1 MMTTLEWSETE
12 GGYTSGG
19 YLITRTGTRQW
30 SMEVDTS
37 VKPPMRRRPR
47 DDGRSFHS
55 LGSARAAA
63 LHLEVV
69 RVRRIKLIR
78 HVTLSMVMFG
88 MSVGFYLTMAAGSE
102 ANRLEWFTLS
112 GVAIF
117 AALSEGLDAFVLV
130 VADGWDHRYEVPR
143 LSIVDRV
150 VSFTV
155 ISALWPRPEPV
166 NTHEDMES
174 VRTLT

>member
-1 MMTTLEWSETE
+1 
-12 GGYTSGG
+12 
-19 YLITRTGTRQW
+19 
-30 SMEVDTS
+30 MEVDAS
-37 VKPPMRRRPR
+37 VKPPIHRRRL
-47 DDGRSFHS
+47 DDGRVFPS
-55 LGSARAAA
+55 LKSARAAA

-78 HVTLSMVMFG
+78 HMTLSMVMFG
-88 MSVGFYLTMAAGSE
+88 MSVGFYLTMVAGTE

-117 AALSEGLDAFVLV
+117 VALSEGLDAFVLI
-130 VADGWDHRYEVPR
+130 VADGWDHRYDVPR

-166 NTHEDMES
+166 NTHEDIES